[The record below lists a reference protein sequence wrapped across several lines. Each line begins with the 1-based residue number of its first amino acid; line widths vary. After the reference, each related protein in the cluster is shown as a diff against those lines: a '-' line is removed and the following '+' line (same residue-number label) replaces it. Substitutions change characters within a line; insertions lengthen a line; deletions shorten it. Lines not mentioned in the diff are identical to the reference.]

1 MTVSVLVVEDE
12 PRVAR
17 AHAEYVRRV
26 PGFEVAGTVASEPEA
41 VRHFARHGP
50 VDLVL
55 LDMHLADGHGLS
67 LLQGLRAAGHL
78 CDVIAVTAARDLAVV
93 RRAAAH
99 GVVLYLLKPFT
110 FAMFRAR
117 LEQYA
122 DYRRRLG
129 AAPDQVVQTEIDGL
143 LDTLRTS
150 AAASAP
156 PKGLSRERLEACTAG
171 LREAAGPVS
180 ATEVAELLETSRVTA
195 RRYLEHLADTGL
207 AVRSLRAGGTGR
219 PEVQYAWRAGRAL
232 AAPAGRVSPPR

>member
-1 MTVSVLVVEDE
+1 VTVTVLVVEDE

-26 PGFEVAGTVASEPEA
+26 PGFEVAGTVGSESA
-41 VRHFARHGP
+41 AIRHFARHGP

-122 DYRRRLG
+122 DYRSRLG
-129 AAPDQVVQTEIDGL
+129 SAPDQVLQTEIDGL
-143 LDTLRTS
+143 LGTLRPP
-150 AAASAP
+150 AAPP
-156 PKGLSRERLEACTAG
+156 PKGLSPERLAACTAR
-171 LREAAGPVS
+171 LRAAGRPVS
-180 ATEVAELLETSRVTA
+180 ATEVAELVGTSRVTA
-195 RRYLEHLADTGL
+195 RRYLEHLADGGL
-207 AVRSLRAGGTGR
+207 AERTLRAGGAGR

-232 AAPAGRVSPPR
+232 AARPARVSPPR